1 MKFYEKYYASNYEEL
16 ITYYPRFYR
25 DVFEMVEILKAQGRI
40 ADGMEGNIE
49 QAFLNGFIDYA
60 DEATIS
66 KLERFLEIGLNRN
79 RTLEERRRLVKSYFI
94 GFGKIS
100 ASLICQMIGAY
111 TNAPVSCRFE
121 PFDEEGNNLLYIDFQ
136 RSGNETIYMSD
147 ILTLLSKKLPAHIAY
162 RPELV
167 YRFPVV
173 IGRKRTYYRYGYDLC
188 GTKPD
193 TALLGIAIKRD
204 TVTQEEHS
212 NTRLTYKN
220 ASEKNELAG
229 TYPETATQARYFT
242 RDVATA
248 QEHES
253 SLFKYE
259 ATGPEQQT
267 GQHPGTVFLGE
278 AIKAALGVEAGYE
291 SDVFGYD
298 ATGTK
303 PDTTLLAAAYES
315 ALAVEEHRENTL
327 TEYEATGTKPEAA
340 AIARRL
346 GQITAISERVGNFTT
361 DYEKAAETAHTGA
374 EPGIT
379 TVGNSKVIDAG
390 TGATAT
396 ECSVDYTPCGTTFT
410 QS

>member
-25 DVFEMVEILKAQGRI
+25 DVFEMVEILKAHGRI
-40 ADGMEGNIE
+40 ADGMEENIE

-60 DEATIS
+60 DETAIE
-66 KLERFLEIGLNRN
+66 KLEKFLEIGLNKN
-79 RTLEERRRLVKSYFI
+79 RTLEERRRLVKSYFV
-94 GFGKIS
+94 GFGKLS

-162 RPELV
+162 RPEIV

-193 TALLGIAIKRD
+193 TTLLGLSITRD
-204 TVTQEEHS
+204 TVTKQGHS
-212 NTRLTYKN
+212 NTRLFYKN
-220 ASEKNELAG
+220 AAEKNELAG
-229 TYPETATQARYFT
+229 TYPNTTTQGQYFT
-242 RDVATA
+242 RDIVTE

-253 SLFKYE
+253 GVFDYE
-259 ATGPEQQT
+259 EAGPEQQT
-267 GQHPGTVFLGE
+267 GQHPGATLLGE
-278 AIKAALGVEAGYE
+278 AIKAALGVEAGHE
-291 SDVFGYD
+291 SDIISYE

-303 PDTTLLAAAYES
+303 PDTTLLAAAYDS

-340 AIARRL
+340 AIARKL
-346 GQITAISERVGNFTT
+346 GQITAISQRVGNFTT
-361 DYEKAAETAHTGA
+361 DYEKAAETVHTGA

-390 TGATAT
+390 AGATAT
-396 ECSVDYTPCGTTFT
+396 ECGVDYIPCGTIFT

>member
-1 MKFYEKYYASNYEEL
+1 MKFYNKYYASNYEEL
-16 ITYYPRFYR
+16 TTYYPRFYR
-25 DVFEMVEILKAQGRI
+25 DVFEMVEILKAHGRI
-40 ADGMEGNIE
+40 ADGMEENIE

-60 DEATIS
+60 DEATIE
-66 KLERFLEIGLNRN
+66 KLEKFLEIGLNRS
-79 RTLEERRRLVKSYFI
+79 RTLEERRRLVKSYFV

-121 PFDEEGNNLLYIDFQ
+121 PFDEERNNLLYIDFQ

-167 YRFPVV
+167 YRFPIV
-173 IGRKRTYYRYGYDLC
+173 IGRKRTYYKYGYDFC

-193 TALLGIAIKRD
+193 TALLGIVFKRD

-212 NTRLTYKN
+212 NTRLAYKN
-220 ASEKNELAG
+220 ASDKNELAG
-229 TYPETATQARYFT
+229 TYPNTATQAHYFT
-242 RDVATA
+242 RDTVTA
-248 QEHES
+248 QGHES
-253 SLFKYE
+253 SVFAYE
-259 ATGPEQQT
+259 ETGPEQQT
-267 GQHPGTVFLGE
+267 GQYPDAAFLGE
-278 AIKAALGVEAGYE
+278 AVKAFLGVEAGHE
-291 SDVFGYD
+291 NNIISYD
-298 ATGTK
+298 EAGTK

-340 AIARRL
+340 AIARNL
-346 GQITAISERVGNFTT
+346 GQIAAISQRIENFTT
-361 DYEKAAETAHTGA
+361 DYEKSAETAHTGA
-374 EPGIT
+374 EPDIT
-379 TVGNSKVIDAG
+379 TVGDTNVIDAA

-396 ECSVDYTPCGTTFT
+396 DYSVNYTPCGTIFT

>member
-1 MKFYEKYYASNYEEL
+1 MKFYEKYYASNYDEL

-49 QAFLNGFIDYA
+49 QAFFNGFVDYA
-60 DEATIS
+60 DEATIE

-253 SLFKYE
+253 SVFAYE

-278 AIKAALGVEAGYE
+278 AIKAALGVEAGHE
-291 SDVFGYD
+291 SDVFGYE

-303 PDTTLLAAAYES
+303 PDTALLAAAYES

-340 AIARRL
+340 AIARNL
-346 GQITAISERVGNFTT
+346 GQITAISERIGNFTT